1 MAHDLCIEHGKAKL
15 FYHGEPP
22 WHGLGQRLSGPA
34 TSWEAIQAAD
44 LDWDVEK
51 VSLQLALPDRK
62 VPIPDRFA
70 LVRSDQLKA
79 GVDAH
84 ALGIVGRDYTPLQ
97 NRDAFAFFDG
107 LVGGS
112 DKAIYHT
119 AGALGDG
126 ERVWLLAK
134 LPGEM
139 VVAVDDTVEKF
150 LLLSTSHDGQSSI
163 QIKFTPIRVVC
174 QNTLTMALSQGP
186 SIHVPHRKG
195 AKAQL
200 EWAASTLGVL
210 RRRFTVLEQDF
221 KAMSVRSLDGT
232 ALEAF
237 MDRVFPLPIGLE
249 DGEDGFLDHQMP
261 LQDPGEKERRL
272 NRILLQRKAVLLLWD
287 QGVGSEIPS
296 VRHSLW
302 TAYNAVT
309 EMVDHYSR
317 QEIMTLDNR
326 DRHLNGIWFKDG
338 YLLKAKAFKAAK
350 EMVNEAA

>member
-1 MAHDLCIEHGKAKL
+1 MSHDLCIEQGKAKL
-15 FYHGEPP
+15 FYHGEAP
-22 WHGLGQRLSGPA
+22 WHGLGQRLDGPA
-34 TSWEAIQAAD
+34 TSHEAIQAAG
-44 LDWDVEK
+44 LDWAVEK
-51 VSLQLALPDRK
+51 VPLQLVLPDRK

-70 LVRSDQLKA
+70 LVRSDRLKA
-79 GVDAH
+79 GGNAH

-107 LVGGS
+107 LVGGP

-139 VVAVDDTVEKF
+139 VVASEDTVEKF

-186 SIHVPHRKG
+186 SIHVSHRKG

-200 EWAASTLGVL
+200 EWAVGVL
-210 RRRFTVLEQDF
+210 GILRRHFMVIEQDF
-221 KAMSVRSLDGT
+221 KAMAVRSLDGK
-232 ALEAF
+232 ALEDF
-237 MDRVFPLPIGLE
+237 MDRVFPLPTGLE
-249 DGEDGFLDHQMP
+249 EGEEGSLDHQPP
-261 LQDPGEKERRL
+261 LQDSGSKERRL
-272 NRILLQRKAVLLLWD
+272 NRILLQRQAVLRLWD

-317 QEIMTLDNR
+317 QEIMTPDNR
-326 DRHLNGIWFKDG
+326 DRHLNGAWFKDG
-338 YLLKAKAFKAAK
+338 YLLKGKAFKVAK
-350 EMVNEAA
+350 EMVNAAA